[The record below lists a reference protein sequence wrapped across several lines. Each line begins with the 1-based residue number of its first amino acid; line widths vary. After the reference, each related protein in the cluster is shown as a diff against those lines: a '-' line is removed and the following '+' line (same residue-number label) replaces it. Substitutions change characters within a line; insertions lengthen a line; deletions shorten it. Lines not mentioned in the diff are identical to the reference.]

1 MSQPTKINGY
11 PAAPYAIGMLKGAFR
26 WAEIAPADIVRL
38 PRDRQTVMQ
47 YLDARIRFRKGPEW
61 RGRTERLA
69 R

>member
-11 PAAPYAIGMLKGAFR
+11 PAEPYALGRLKGAFR
-26 WAEIAPADIVRL
+26 CAEIAPADIVRL
-38 PRDRQTVMQ
+38 PRDRQTATE
-47 YLDARIRFRKGPEW
+47 YLDARIRFHKGPEW